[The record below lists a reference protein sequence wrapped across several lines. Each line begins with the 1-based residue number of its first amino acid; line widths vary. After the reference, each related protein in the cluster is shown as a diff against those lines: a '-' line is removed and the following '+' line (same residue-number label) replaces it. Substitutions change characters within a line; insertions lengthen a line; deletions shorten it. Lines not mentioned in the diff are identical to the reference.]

1 MTITCAKTGFN
12 ATIEFHT
19 KPFYGG
25 KKHRI
30 SGEVFQPGDKKPF
43 LSISGEWNG
52 SMHAKW
58 VDGVCTL
65 CNAIS
70 HGPLHKFMK
79 CYSKVNI
86 IKFVLFSEIR
96 GIFKCE

>member
-1 MTITCAKTGFN
+1 MTIACAKTGFN

-30 SGEVFQPGDKKPF
+30 SGEVFQPGEKKPF

-58 VDGVCTL
+58 ADGVSNFVYFLFLFILLNCTL
-65 CNAIS
+65 NEDC
-70 HGPLHKFMK
+70 LK
-79 CYSKVNI
+79 
-86 IKFVLFSEIR
+86 
-96 GIFKCE
+96 

>member
-1 MTITCAKTGFN
+1 MSHSLNSVVEITQHDLNRSILTVPWIELGGPVTISCAKTGFT

-58 VDGVCTL
+58 VDGVCTFCHL
-65 CNAIS
+65 
-70 HGPLHKFMK
+70 
-79 CYSKVNI
+79 
-86 IKFVLFSEIR
+86 
-96 GIFKCE
+96 